1 MKRYLIWIL
10 MLLPLAAIGQWV
22 DPVSFFHFDQFGDDL
37 TQSEMEKIMWDKG
50 YHITGMKLDEWQTLG
65 GCTNKVIRNHWKEGG
80 GVVIED
86 QATHTLYIDTPASIS
101 IVVEKEWRN
110 IFNDY
115 ESDEIC
121 KEGYKFVANNLKFS
135 FDETNHSYSF
145 SYTPAG
151 SYSYTCANSNTGYG
165 STDETFM
172 TFGYVKGDAIGE
184 CNGVWVCFLNDL
196 YNPNDSYGDGH
207 DRHYMIFWLDKV
219 MLDPPIKAKDM
230 PKPSSVAHENFV
242 EDQGVSFWGDNDEHA
257 TAMESAVVNVVGTLL
272 ALLLGGLAGG
282 AGGAIPLD
290 PPVSSTVPPTGST
303 SPVDPTKFNPTNY
316 PDYSDKFIT
325 QQPDGDL
332 VVRDPVTGKETLYI
346 NNGDGTYRNFNTNQD
361 WTPDEINEQLRYR
374 DENSSLLQQDAETAA
389 CNVAEQHAAWEAQ
402 NARDLE
408 RGYSDEQKE
417 FMDWKQEQEDQL
429 KHEEYLD
436 KMALKYHVPPTDKA
450 VMDAIRL
457 EQTMNQ
463 IEADTYIDYAN
474 QYDQGIKVLETV
486 DKVCESGVNIL
497 GGVVPGANT
506 VKNVYTFA
514 KSTLVAASESVAEG
528 KSFGEGVAHVLV
540 GMADGALGVIQNE
553 AGELTKDVG
562 GTLQKWGVKVNEA
575 GEWAKATL
583 LNGVNAKNVKR
594 AGELVKGIMNV
605 TGEWGIN
612 VFTEDLKEGMKAIAE
627 GKSIEDVGKTMI
639 TTTGQKTAEYGAG
652 KLLSGL
658 LGWAFKDEAK
668 PTMVGKKGWLGA
680 SNKTDKL
687 HYWINKE
694 TPSIGIGERANV
706 YKVTVKD
713 LDLTEPVNS
722 LGKIGSFDAKGQ
734 GFSRFFSGKI
744 TTEQLTENIINEF
757 SSRTGITDEIKGF
770 GGNKANWV
778 NDTAAGIEGTVAYGV
793 GAAGKALVDFGGKIT
808 QIDTL
813 ATNYRK
819 S

>member
-290 PPVSSTVPPTGST
+290 SPVSSTVPPAGST
-303 SPVDPTKFNPTNY
+303 SPVDPSKFNPTNY

-389 CNVAEQHAAWEAQ
+389 RNVAEQHAAWEEQ

-436 KMALKYHVPPTDKA
+436 KMAEKYHVLPTDKA
-450 VMDAIRL
+450 VMDAIKF

-463 IEADTYIDYAN
+463 IDADTYIDYAK
-474 QYDQGIKVLETV
+474 QYDQGIKILETV
-486 DKVCESGVNIL
+486 DKTCEFGVNIL
-497 GGVVPGANT
+497 GSCVPGGGVV
-506 VKNVYTFA
+506 KNAYTFA

-528 KSFGEGVAHVLV
+528 KSASEGLAHVLV
-540 GMADGALGVIQNE
+540 GMADGALSVIQNE
-553 AGELTKDVG
+553 AGDLTKDVG
-562 GTLQKWGVKVNEA
+562 GTLQKWGFKVND
-575 GEWAKATL
+575 
-583 LNGVNAKNVKR
+583 
-594 AGELVKGIMNV
+594 AGELAKGVMNL

-612 VFTEDLKEGMKAIAE
+612 VITENLKEGMKAIAE
-627 GKSIEDVGKTMI
+627 GKSIEDIGKTMI
-639 TTTGQKTAEYGAG
+639 TTTGKKTAEFGAG
-652 KLLSGL
+652 KLVSGA
-658 LGWAFKDEAK
+658 LGFVKDTAK
-668 PTMVGKKGWLGA
+668 ASLDPNGVEWGKYSFNVSTAKVLDSWL
-680 SNKTDKL
+680 NKTHKMALGGKTSTINMSVGDKGFIM
-687 HYWINKE
+687 W
-694 TPSIGIGERANV
+694 
-706 YKVTVKD
+706 
-713 LDLTEPVNS
+713 
-722 LGKIGSFDAKGQ
+722 KGA
-734 GFSRFFSGKI
+734 GFKYFSGKVD
-744 TTEQLTENIINEF
+744 TGGLTEELINDVF
-757 SSRTGITDEIKGF
+757 SFSGATDKVGEL
-770 GGNKANWV
+770 GGNVANWV
-778 NDTAAGIEGTVAYGV
+778 NDTAAGIEGTVAYGA
-793 GAAGKALVDFGGKIT
+793 GAAGKALVDFGGKIA

>member
-1 MKRYLIWIL
+1 

-121 KEGYKFVANNLKFS
+121 KKAYKFVANNLKFS
-135 FDETNHSYSF
+135 FDETSHSYSF

-151 SYSYTCANSNTGYG
+151 SYSYTCSNSNTSYG

-196 YNPNDSYGDGH
+196 YNPNDSDGDGH
-207 DRHYMIFWLDKV
+207 NRHYMILWLEEV

-257 TAMESAVVNVVGTLL
+257 TAMESSVVNVVGTLL

-361 WTPDEINEQLRYR
+361 WTPDEINEQLRSR

-389 CNVAEQHAAWEAQ
+389 RNVAEQHTAWEEQ

-417 FMDWKQEQEDQL
+417 FMDWKQEQEGQL

-450 VMDAIRL
+450 IMDAIKF
-457 EQTMNQ
+457 EQIMNQ
-463 IEADTYIDYAN
+463 LDYKTHMAEKEA
-474 QYDQGIKVLETV
+474 YDKTISYLEKV
-486 DKVCESGVNIL
+486 DKTAEFGVNIMA
-497 GGVVPGANT
+497 GAVPGGT
-506 VKNVYTFA
+506 GVKNAYTFA
-514 KSTLVAASESVAEG
+514 KSTLVATNESIVEG
-528 KSFGEGVAHVLV
+528 KSFGEGVAHIVV
-540 GMADGALGVIQNE
+540 GMGNGALGVIQNE
-553 AGELTKDVG
+553 AGTLTKDASYGLLIEYGITIGTESAKDGFTKYYETGDIGKAMGAVANAASKKTLEFGASKMISVG
-562 GTLQKWGVKVNEA
+562 LETVKGGAADYVDYAKKGLFPDDDWVFTGACKINSLLNKTADFNMGPEVRGIGGSYTTAIKGTVERGAWVENVINE
-575 GEWAKATL
+575 EVKAT
-583 LNGVNAKNVKR
+583 GVY
-594 AGELVKGIMNV
+594 
-605 TGEWGIN
+605 
-612 VFTEDLKEGMKAIAE
+612 D
-627 GKSIEDVGKTMI
+627 
-639 TTTGQKTAEYGAG
+639 GAG
-652 KLLSGL
+652 KIGEETLDF
-658 LGWAFKDEAK
+658 FKEI
-668 PTMVGKKGWLGA
+668 KKF
-680 SNKTDKL
+680 SNK
-687 HYWINKE
+687 
-694 TPSIGIGERANV
+694 
-706 YKVTVKD
+706 
-713 LDLTEPVNS
+713 
-722 LGKIGSFDAKGQ
+722 
-734 GFSRFFSGKI
+734 
-744 TTEQLTENIINEF
+744 
-757 SSRTGITDEIKGF
+757 
-770 GGNKANWV
+770 
-778 NDTAAGIEGTVAYGV
+778 AAQ
-793 GAAGKALVDFGGKIT
+793 F
-808 QIDTL
+808 
-813 ATNYRK
+813 RK
-819 S
+819 R

>member
-1 MKRYLIWIL
+1 

-121 KEGYKFVANNLKFS
+121 KKAYKFVANNLKFS
-135 FDETNHSYSF
+135 FDETSHSYSF

-151 SYSYTCANSNTGYG
+151 SYSYTCSNSNTSYG

-196 YNPNDSYGDGH
+196 YNPNDSDGDGH
-207 DRHYMIFWLDKV
+207 NRHYMILWLEEV

-257 TAMESAVVNVVGTLL
+257 TAMESSVVNVVGTLL

-389 CNVAEQHAAWEAQ
+389 RNVAEQHTAWEEQ

-417 FMDWKQEQEDQL
+417 FMDWKQEQEGQL

-450 VMDAIRL
+450 IMDAIKF
-457 EQTMNQ
+457 EQIMNQ
-463 IEADTYIDYAN
+463 LDYKTHMAEKEA
-474 QYDQGIKVLETV
+474 YDKTISYLEKV
-486 DKVCESGVNIL
+486 DKTAEFGVNIMA
-497 GGVVPGANT
+497 GAVPGGT
-506 VKNVYTFA
+506 GVKNAYTFA
-514 KSTLVAASESVAEG
+514 KSTLVATNESIVEG
-528 KSFGEGVAHVLV
+528 KSFGEGVAHIVV
-540 GMADGALGVIQNE
+540 GMGNGALGVIQNE
-553 AGELTKDVG
+553 AGTLTKDASYGLLIEYGITIGTESAKDGFTKYYETGDIGKAMGAVANAASKKTLEFGASKMISVG
-562 GTLQKWGVKVNEA
+562 LETVKGGAADYVDYAKKGLFPDDDWVFTGACKINSLLNKTADFNMGPEVRGIGGSYTTAIKGTVERGAWVENVINE
-575 GEWAKATL
+575 EVKAT
-583 LNGVNAKNVKR
+583 GVY
-594 AGELVKGIMNV
+594 
-605 TGEWGIN
+605 
-612 VFTEDLKEGMKAIAE
+612 D
-627 GKSIEDVGKTMI
+627 
-639 TTTGQKTAEYGAG
+639 GAG
-652 KLLSGL
+652 KIGEETLDF
-658 LGWAFKDEAK
+658 FKEI
-668 PTMVGKKGWLGA
+668 KKF
-680 SNKTDKL
+680 SNK
-687 HYWINKE
+687 
-694 TPSIGIGERANV
+694 
-706 YKVTVKD
+706 
-713 LDLTEPVNS
+713 
-722 LGKIGSFDAKGQ
+722 
-734 GFSRFFSGKI
+734 
-744 TTEQLTENIINEF
+744 
-757 SSRTGITDEIKGF
+757 
-770 GGNKANWV
+770 
-778 NDTAAGIEGTVAYGV
+778 AAQ
-793 GAAGKALVDFGGKIT
+793 F
-808 QIDTL
+808 
-813 ATNYRK
+813 RK
-819 S
+819 R